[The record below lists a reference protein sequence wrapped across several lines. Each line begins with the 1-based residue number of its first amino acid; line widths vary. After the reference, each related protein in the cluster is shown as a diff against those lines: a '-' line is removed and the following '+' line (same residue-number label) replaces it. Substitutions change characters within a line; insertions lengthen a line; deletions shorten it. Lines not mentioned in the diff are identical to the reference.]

1 MTDLELSYTPASVLA
16 ERIRQKQLSPVE
28 VMENCLARIDEVQPK
43 LNCFAFVF
51 PDEAMAKAKAA
62 EQAVMK
68 GDVLGPLHGVPLAIK
83 DLTPT
88 KGKRTTLGSY
98 AFEHNVPTRDAVIVT
113 RLTGAV
119 EQGGAGGIMVGKT
132 TTPEFAYSSYTESPL
147 WGITRNPW
155 NTDRCPGGSSG
166 GSGAA
171 VASGCVPIAEG
182 TDMGGSVR
190 IPAAWS
196 GTVGLKPAIGR
207 IPMDIL
213 PSVFDSLSHFG
224 PLART
229 IDDAR
234 LFLDAAQGPDD
245 IDIQSNGTRVSLPDP
260 TPGDIA
266 GMRFAMD
273 VDLSCYYIDP
283 GVEREVRAAAQALKD
298 AGATVEEVELD
309 WPPRFNGMWVKLW
322 GVFMSGY
329 FGDKLEEFRDR
340 MDPNVVALIELGN
353 SLSATEYKR
362 LEIERTDQWN
372 RFRPILARYDAFLCP
387 TMAIPAPPV
396 GGSESDFRGDGDD
409 GLYHGQDMT
418 ALFNNI
424 PHCPALSVPAG
435 WTDDNLPV
443 GLQIVTHRYRE
454 DTALRIGRALELQR
468 PWAQMRPP
476 I

>member
-1 MTDLELSYTPASVLA
+1 MADLDLCYTPATALA
-16 ERIRQKQLSPVE
+16 DMIRRKALSPVE
-28 VMENCLARIDEVQPK
+28 LMRNALARIEQVNPT
-43 LNCFAFVF
+43 LNCFAFVY
-51 PDEAMAKAKAA
+51 PEEALDKAKAA

-68 GDVLGPLHGVPLAIK
+68 GGTLGPLHGVPLAIK

-98 AFEHNVPTRDAVIVT
+98 AFEHNVAERDATIVT
-113 RLTGAV
+113 RLC
-119 EQGGAGGIMVGKT
+119 EEAGGIMVGKT

-155 NTDRCPGGSSG
+155 NPERCPGGSSG

-171 VASGCVPIAEG
+171 VATGCVPIAEG

-196 GTVGLKPAIGR
+196 GTVGLKPSFGR

-234 LFLDAAQGPDD
+234 LFLDIAQGPDD
-245 IDIQSNGTRVSLPDP
+245 IDIQSNGTRVVLPDP
-260 TPGDIA
+260 TPGDIK

-273 VDLSCYYIDP
+273 VDLSCYYVDP
-283 GVEREVRAAAQALKD
+283 QVERNVRAAAEALVD

-309 WPPRFNGMWVKLW
+309 WPRRYNTVWNLIW

-329 FGDKLEEFRDR
+329 FGDKLDEFRDR
-340 MDPNVVALIELGN
+340 MDPNVVKLIEIGN

-362 LEIERTDQWN
+362 LEIERTEQWN
-372 RFRPILARYDAFLCP
+372 RFRPILAKYDAFLCP

-396 GGSESDFRGDGDD
+396 GGSESDYQEKTGD

-435 WTDDNLPV
+435 WTDDGLPV
-443 GLQIVTHRYRE
+443 GLQIVAHRFRD
-454 DTALRIGRALELQR
+454 DTALRIGRALEIAR
-468 PWAQMRPP
+468 PWADKRPP
-476 I
+476 M

>member
-1 MTDLELSYTPASVLA
+1 MADLDLCYTPATALA
-16 ERIRQKQLSPVE
+16 ERIRKKQLSPVE
-28 VMENCLARIDEVQPK
+28 IMKNTLARIDEVHPK
-43 LNCFAFVF
+43 LNCFAFVY
-51 PDEAMAKAKAA
+51 PEEALEKAKAA
-62 EQAVMK
+62 EAAVMK
-68 GDVLGPLHGVPLAIK
+68 GGRLGPLHGVPLAIK

-98 AFEHNVPTRDAVIVT
+98 AFEHNVPERDAVIVT
-113 RLTGAV
+113 RLTGPV

-155 NTDRCPGGSSG
+155 NPERCPGGSSG

-196 GTVGLKPAIGR
+196 GTVGLKPSIGR

-213 PSVFDSLSHFG
+213 PSVYDSLSHFG

-234 LFLDAAQGPDD
+234 LFLDVAQGPHD
-245 IDIQSNGTRVSLPDP
+245 IDIMSNGTRVALPDP
-260 TPGDIA
+260 TPGEIK
-266 GMRFAMD
+266 GMKFAMD
-273 VDLSCYYIDP
+273 VDLSCYWIDP
-283 GVEREVRAAAQALKD
+283 EVERNVREAAKALEA
-298 AGATVEEVELD
+298 AGAIVEEVELD
-309 WPPRFNGMWVKLW
+309 WPRRFNDMWTELW
-322 GVFMSGY
+322 AVFMSGY
-329 FGDKLEEFRDR
+329 FGDKIDEFRDR
-340 MDPNVVALIELGN
+340 MDPNVVALIEQGN
-353 SLSATEYKR
+353 AMTATHYKR
-362 LEIERTDQWN
+362 LEIERTEQWN
-372 RFRPILARYDAFLCP
+372 RFRPIIGKYDAFLCP

-396 GGSESDFRGDGDD
+396 GGSETDFQRKGGDE
-409 GLYHGQDMT
+409 LYHGQDMT

-424 PHCPALSVPAG
+424 PQCPALSVPAG
-435 WTDDNLPV
+435 WSKDGLPV
-443 GLQIVTHRYRE
+443 GLQIVTRRYRE
-454 DTALRIGRALELQR
+454 DTALRIGRALEMQR
-468 PWAQMRPP
+468 PWADKRPP

>member
-1 MTDLELSYTPASVLA
+1 MTDLDLSYTPATVLA
-16 ERIRQKQLSPVE
+16 ERIRKKQLSPVE
-28 VMENCLARIDEVQPK
+28 LMKNTLARIEAVNPK
-43 LNCFAFVF
+43 LNCFAFVY
-51 PDEAMAKAKAA
+51 PEEALEKAKQA
-62 EQAVMK
+62 ERAVMK
-68 GDVLGPLHGVPLAIK
+68 GAALGPLHGVPLAIK

-98 AFEHNVPTRDAVIVT
+98 AFEHNVPDRDAVIVT
-113 RLTGAV
+113 RLTD
-119 EQGGAGGIMVGKT
+119 EAGGIMVGKT

-155 NTDRCPGGSSG
+155 NPERCPGGSSG

-171 VASGCVPIAEG
+171 VATGCVPIAEG

-190 IPAAWS
+190 IPASWS
-196 GTVGLKPAIGR
+196 GTVGLKPSIGR

-213 PSVFDSLSHFG
+213 PSVYDSLSHFG

-234 LFLDAAQGPDD
+234 LFLDVAQGPHD
-245 IDIQSNGTRVSLPDP
+245 IDIMSNGTRVALPDP
-260 TPGDIA
+260 TPGDVK

-273 VDLSCYYIDP
+273 IDLSCYWIDP
-283 GVEREVRAAAQALKD
+283 EVERNVRAAAKALEA

-309 WPPRFNGMWVKLW
+309 WPRRFNDMWVELW
-322 GVFMSGY
+322 AVFMSGY
-329 FGDKLEEFRDR
+329 FGDKLDKFRDK
-340 MDPNVVALIELGN
+340 MDPNVVALIEQGN
-353 SLSATEYKR
+353 AMSATHYKR
-362 LEIERTDQWN
+362 LEIERTEQWN
-372 RFRPILARYDAFLCP
+372 RFRPIIEKYDAFLCP

-396 GGSESDFRGDGDD
+396 GGSEADFQVRSGD

-424 PHCPALSVPAG
+424 PQCPALSVPAG
-435 WTDDNLPV
+435 WSKDGLPV
-443 GLQIVTHRYRE
+443 GLQIVTRRYRE
-454 DTALRIGRALELQR
+454 DTALRIGRALEMQR
-468 PWAQMRPP
+468 PWADKRPP

>member
-1 MTDLELSYTPASVLA
+1 MTDLDLCYTPATVLA
-16 ERIRQKQLSPVE
+16 ERIRKKQLSPVE
-28 VMENCLARIDEVQPK
+28 LMKNTLARIGEVHPR

-51 PDEAMAKAKAA
+51 PDEALEKAKQA
-62 EQAVMK
+62 EAAVMK
-68 GDVLGPLHGVPLAIK
+68 GGKLGPLHGVPLAIK

-98 AFEHNVPTRDAVIVT
+98 AFEHNVPDRDAVIVT
-113 RLTGAV
+113 RLTH
-119 EQGGAGGIMVGKT
+119 EAGGIMVGKT

-155 NTDRCPGGSSG
+155 NSDRCPGGSSG

-171 VASGCVPIAEG
+171 VATGCVPIAEG

-196 GTVGLKPAIGR
+196 GTVGLKPSIGR

-213 PSVFDSLSHFG
+213 PSVYDSLSHFG

-234 LFLDAAQGPDD
+234 LFLDVAQGPHD
-245 IDIQSNGTRVSLPDP
+245 IDIMSNGTRVDLPDP
-260 TPGDIA
+260 TPGDVK

-273 VDLSCYYIDP
+273 VDLSCYRIDP
-283 GVEREVRAAAQALKD
+283 EVERNVREAAKALAD
-298 AGATVEEVELD
+298 AGAIVEEVELD
-309 WPPRFNGMWVKLW
+309 WPRRFNDMWVELW
-322 GVFMSGY
+322 AVFMSGY
-329 FGDKLEEFRDR
+329 FGDKLDEFREK
-340 MDPNVVALIELGN
+340 MDPNVVALIEQGN
-353 SLSATEYKR
+353 AMSATHYKR
-362 LEIERTDQWN
+362 LEIARTEQWN
-372 RFRPILARYDAFLCP
+372 RFRPIIEKYDAFLCP

-396 GGSESDFRGDGDD
+396 GGSEADFQVSSGD

-424 PHCPALSVPAG
+424 PQCPALSVPAG
-435 WTDDNLPV
+435 WSKDGLPV
-443 GLQIVTHRYRE
+443 GLQIVTRRFRE
-454 DTALRIGRALELQR
+454 DTALRIGRALEIAR
-468 PWAQMRPP
+468 PWADRRPP